1 MMSMSLTRENPRNT
15 VRYTAK
21 FSFFSIHPHRPGN
34 EINELVNN
42 WHESAVNFTL
52 PIEAEKSASDKSSI
66 NNKSIHE
73 IWSPDPSP
81 NDLNNVTNNEEILNT
96 YKQQPQQQTQL
107 IDTPNSPQT
116 VTVDN
121 SDNSFEQI
129 TSNENSNQQQNTS
142 KYSEGNSEENE
153 SQPPNQ
159 SNQNDVPSPV
169 YRQHYFD
176 VNQRNVYHGYHK
188 NMMYSNVR
196 PVMDP
201 SYYTHSHYYP
211 RYPYYGGVP
220 NYKTRQKHY
229 GDIGVIPSP
238 SVMYNGSISAVEELG
253 IGIDECRDQLKHL
266 ERDCKKVYS
275 L

>member
-1 MMSMSLTRENPRNT
+1 M
-15 VRYTAK
+15 
-21 FSFFSIHPHRPGN
+21 
-34 EINELVNN
+34 
-42 WHESAVNFTL
+42 

-96 YKQQPQQQTQL
+96 YKQQPHQQTQV
-107 IDTPNSPQT
+107 IDNPNSAET

-129 TSNENSNQQQNTS
+129 TSESSNQQHNTS

-153 SQPPNQ
+153 SQAPNQ

-176 VNQRNVYHGYHK
+176 ANQRNMYHGYHK

-201 SYYTHSHYYP
+201 NYYTHSHYYP

-229 GDIGVIPSP
+229 GDMGVIPSP
-238 SVMYNGSISAVEELG
+238 SALYNGSISAVEELG
-253 IGIDECRDQLKHL
+253 IGIDECKDQLKHL
-266 ERDCKKVYS
+266 ERDCKKVCS
-275 L
+275 LIAICCHERIDFHSSFSILSLQWT